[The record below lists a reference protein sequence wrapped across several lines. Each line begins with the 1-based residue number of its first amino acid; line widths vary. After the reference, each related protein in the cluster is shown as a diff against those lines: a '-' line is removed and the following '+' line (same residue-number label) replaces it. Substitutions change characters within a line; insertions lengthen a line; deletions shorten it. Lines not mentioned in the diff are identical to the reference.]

1 MPGNNLLGFLPMIV
15 ILALFYFMIIR
26 PQQKHQKEAQ
36 NMRNS
41 IQVGD
46 QIITIGGI
54 IGKIIQVKDDIV
66 VIEVGSQ
73 KSSMEILKSAIGS
86 VTKKKDIAEA
96 VINDSL

>member
-26 PQQKHQKEAQ
+26 PQQKRQKEAQ

>member
-15 ILALFYFMIIR
+15 ILALFYLMIIR
-26 PQQKHQKEAQ
+26 PQQKRQKEAQ

-86 VTKKKDIAEA
+86 VTKKKDVAEA

>member
-26 PQQKHQKEAQ
+26 PQQKRQKEAQ

-73 KSSMEILKSAIGS
+73 KSSIEILKSAIGS

>member
-1 MPGNNLLGFLPMIV
+1 MPGNNLLGFLPMFV
-15 ILALFYFMIIR
+15 ILALFYLMIIR
-26 PQQKHQKEAQ
+26 PQQKRQKEAQ

-86 VTKKKDIAEA
+86 VTKKKDVAEA